1 MTELKP
7 ENDWSTHIEHGS
19 PVVLVVEDDKNMRN
33 LIAKVLSDSSMEF
46 DTVCVENAH
55 LAMDYMESTSVAVV
69 VTDLKMP
76 GASGLDLLA
85 FTTALNPLIQVVMVT
100 GHATVESA
108 VAALKQGSFD
118 YLRKPFDTIELLCTI
133 ERALQHYN
141 LSNENQQLRERQRQ
155 LSETG
160 DLIGTSSA
168 MGKVRRLIDDAAA
181 YDCGVFIT
189 GESGCGKE
197 LVVRQLQRQSDRK
210 DQVFVAIN
218 CAAIPDN
225 LIESELFGYRKGAFT
240 GADRNKKGL
249 FEKANHG
256 ILFLDEINNAPLNLQ
271 AKLLRV
277 LQDGSFYPMGE
288 TTPVEVDVRVFAASN
303 RNITE
308 LIEKGEF
315 REDLYYRL
323 MVMEIPI
330 PPLRERRDDIPLLAY
345 YFLNKHCSRF
355 NKPIKG
361 IKTEVLG
368 ALLRFDWPG
377 NVRELEN
384 LIQRMIIMTEGD
396 KIGMNAL
403 PQRLK
408 GDKVTPMKSLEFL
421 SPQSLDEVEAYFI
434 HKTLRECKGD
444 RALAASILGID
455 KSTLWRKIKRY
466 SLEEQNDS

>member
-1 MTELKP
+1 MNKVKP
-7 ENDWSTHIEHGS
+7 ENAWSTHEAHEKS
-19 PVVLVVEDDKNMRN
+19 VVLVVEDDQNMRD
-33 LIAKVLSDSSMEF
+33 LIARVLSDSTMDF

-55 LAMDYMESTSVAVV
+55 LAMDYMENTPVAVV

-76 GASGLDLLA
+76 GASGLDLLD
-85 FTTALNPLIQVVMVT
+85 FTTALDPTIQVVMVT

-118 YLRKPFDTIELLCTI
+118 YLRKPFDTVELLCTI
-133 ERALQHYN
+133 ERALQHHH

-160 DLIGTSSA
+160 SLIGTSSA
-168 MGKVRRLIDDAAA
+168 MGKVRKLIDAAAA
-181 YDCGVFIT
+181 YDCSVLIT

-197 LVVRQLQRQSDRK
+197 LVARQLQQQSNRK
-210 DQVFVAIN
+210 DQPFVAIN

-240 GADRNKKGL
+240 GADRNKTGL
-249 FEKANHG
+249 FEEADHG
-256 ILFLDEINNAPLNLQ
+256 TLFLDEINNAPLNLQ

-277 LQDGSFYPMGE
+277 LQDGTFYPMGE
-288 TTPVEVDVRVFAASN
+288 TTPVAVDVRVFAASN
-303 RNITE
+303 RNISN

-323 MVMEIPI
+323 MVMEIPV

-345 YFLNKHCSRF
+345 YFLNKHCSRLD
-355 NKPIKG
+355 KPVRG
-361 IKTEVLG
+361 IKTDVLG
-368 ALLRFDWPG
+368 ALLRYDWPG

-384 LIQRMIIMTEGD
+384 MIQRMIIMTEGD
-396 KIGMNAL
+396 KINTDVL
-403 PQRLK
+403 PQNLN
-408 GDKVTPMKSLEFL
+408 GDKVTPMKALDYL

-434 HKTLRECKGD
+434 QKTLRECKGD

-466 SLEEQNDS
+466 SLEGLDDN

>member
-1 MTELKP
+1 MSKPVP
-7 ENDWSTHIEHGS
+7 ENTQPAQSEDTR

-33 LIAKVLSDSSMEF
+33 LIAKVLSGSSMEF
-46 DTVCVENAH
+46 ETVCVENAH
-55 LAMDYMESTSVAVV
+55 LAMEYLENSPAAVV

-76 GASGLDLLA
+76 GASGLDLLEFA
-85 FTTALNPLIQVVMVT
+85 TALDSTIQVVMVT

-108 VAALKQGSFD
+108 VSALKQGAFD
-118 YLRKPFDTIELLCTI
+118 YLRKPFDNVELLCTV

-141 LSNENQQLRERQRQ
+141 LHSENQKLKEQQRQ
-155 LSETG
+155 QSEAG
-160 DLIGTSSA
+160 NLIGSSPA
-168 MGKVRRLIDDAAA
+168 MAKVRKVIDASAA
-181 YDCGVFIT
+181 YDCSVLIT

-197 LVVRQLQRQSDRK
+197 LVARQLHQQSNRK
-210 DQVFVAIN
+210 DNAFVAIN
-218 CAAIPDN
+218 CAAIPEN

-240 GADRNKKGL
+240 GADRNKTGL
-249 FEKANHG
+249 FEEANQG
-256 ILFLDEINNAPLNLQ
+256 TLFLDEINNASLSLQ

-288 TTPVEVDVRVFAASN
+288 TTPVEVDVRVLAASN
-303 RNITE
+303 KNITD
-308 LIEKGEF
+308 LIANGDF

-323 MVMEIPI
+323 MIVEISV

-345 YFLNKHCSRF
+345 YFLNKHSSRLD
-355 NKPIKG
+355 KPVKG

-384 LIQRMIIMTEGD
+384 LIQRMIIMTESD
-396 KIGMNAL
+396 KISMDVL
-403 PQRLK
+403 PQALN
-408 GDKVTPMKSLEFL
+408 GDRVVPMKSLDYV
-421 SPQSLDEVEAYFI
+421 SPQSLEEVEAYFI
-434 HKTLRECKGD
+434 RKTLRECKGD

-466 SLEEQNDS
+466 SLEDQNT